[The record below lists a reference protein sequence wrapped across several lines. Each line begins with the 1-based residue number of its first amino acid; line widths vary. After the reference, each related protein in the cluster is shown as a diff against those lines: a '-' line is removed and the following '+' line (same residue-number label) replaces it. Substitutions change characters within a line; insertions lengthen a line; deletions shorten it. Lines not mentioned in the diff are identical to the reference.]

1 MFLGGVSVWRIF
13 LSKSEFFCN
22 FLTITLVWSR
32 VLNLGALSDLIRL
45 QVLIH
50 AKLSEF
56 CLNDI
61 FKFLKMCICYESWL
75 QVLFVID
82 IEVVLSL
89 PLPHSF
95 ILQDP
100 LEILFADHANDFFLC
115 RHICLHRLLWQR
127 VCLNSE
133 WNLFNSNVLHTDLF
147 LDVFYAWVA
156 IFPFVFK
163 RFHAIVA

>member
-1 MFLGGVSVWRIF
+1 MVRSVLRRCFCLAYLSQQKWIF
-13 LSKSEFFCN
+13 LQLFDYYLGLESCLEFRRFKRFN
-22 FLTITLVWSR
+22 
-32 VLNLGALSDLIRL
+32 
-45 QVLIH
+45 LIH